1 MGCSIG
7 FRSTKPQGHVGKHL
21 PDWPKPRARTTSGT
35 WRISSWPW
43 MKPSVEPL
51 RTPTKING
59 ITGYYKASPDSSNL
73 SVDIAPAI
81 GLSKSESSLFARF
94 APRQD
99 TCQIFSVISG
109 PVWFVTYVLGV
120 SATRGLPAPASV
132 QGRWIFASYGP
143 PGSEI
148 FMSIPPLRGQDFH
161 EDSPLWL
168 SSFSVGFPLCVTPS
182 LLWGRAAQ
190 CQSDGV
196 SRGHDVGSQRVIAA
210 MARRASD

>member
-81 GLSKSESSLFARF
+81 GLSKRESSLFARF
-94 APRQD
+94 APD
-99 TCQIFSVISG
+99 KI
-109 PVWFVTYVLGV
+109 
-120 SATRGLPAPASV
+120 PAKS
-132 QGRWIFASYGP
+132 S
-143 PGSEI
+143 
-148 FMSIPPLRGQDFH
+148 
-161 EDSPLWL
+161 L
-168 SSFSVGFPLCVTPS
+168 SSRGRSDSSPMCWVFQQPAAFPL
-182 LLWGRAAQ
+182 LLQFKEGGFSRAMDPREAKF
-190 CQSDGV
+190 S
-196 SRGHDVGSQRVIAA
+196 
-210 MARRASD
+210 